1 MLHRADRSGNV
12 SHEIDLI
19 GAADEVFVN
28 RFADTIRVTNQYVDR
43 AIQPINPCFRRYKA
57 FLQVTLSLR
66 FQRVLH
72 FDFNIGADDNL
83 LRGIHCSS
91 PRWRVEPR
99 SIHIC

>member
-19 GAADEVFVN
+19 GAANEVFVN
-28 RFADTIRVTNQYVDR
+28 RFADTIRVTHQYVDR
-43 AIQPINPCFRRYKA
+43 AIQPINPGFRRYIA
-57 FLQVTLSLR
+57 FLQVALSLR

-72 FDFNIGADDNL
+72 FDFDIGADDNL

-91 PRWRVEPR
+91 PR
-99 SIHIC
+99 